1 MNAKEMRSLSEQELT
16 QALQD
21 NLEELYNFRFQ
32 KAAERIENPGRVR
45 AVRRNIARIKTVA
58 QERSES

>member
-1 MNAKEMRSLSEQELT
+1 MNAKEMRGLSDQELT

-32 KAAERIENPGRVR
+32 KAAERIENPGRVC
-45 AVRRNIARIKTVA
+45 AVRRNVARIKTVTR
-58 QERSES
+58 ERSNS

>member
-1 MNAKEMRSLSEQELT
+1 MDAKEMRGLSDQELT

-21 NLEELYNFRFQ
+21 NMEELYNFRFQ
-32 KAAERIENPGRVR
+32 KAAERIENPGRVK

-58 QERSES
+58 RERSN

>member
-1 MNAKEMRSLSEQELT
+1 MDAKEMRSLSDQELT

-32 KAAERIENPGRVR
+32 KAAERIENPGRVH
-45 AVRRNIARIKTVA
+45 AVRKNIARIKTVV
-58 QERSES
+58 QERSNS